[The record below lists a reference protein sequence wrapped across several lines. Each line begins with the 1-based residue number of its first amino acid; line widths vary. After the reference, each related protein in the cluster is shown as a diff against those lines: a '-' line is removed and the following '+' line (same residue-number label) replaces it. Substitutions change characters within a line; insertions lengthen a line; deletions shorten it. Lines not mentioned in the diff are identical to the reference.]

1 MTEVVPARFI
11 HHCVLND
18 DNLLVEAV
26 LPCKCQELIAIAYFS
41 VGSITGIFRS
51 IIGRSVVIEG
61 RIDKLKLSITDKF
74 PSESD
79 VLEFRI
85 PAEYCFT
92 KMAVSLDAAE
102 GRVVLKVPKA

>member
-1 MTEVVPARFI
+1 MITCWLRLY
-11 HHCVLND
+11 C
-18 DNLLVEAV
+18 LVSTGYSLDTSV
-26 LPCKCQELIAIAYFS
+26 DSL

-61 RIDKLKLSITDKF
+61 RIDKLKLSITDQF

-92 KMAVSLDAAE
+92 KMAVSLDASE
-102 GRVVLKVPKA
+102 GRVVLKVPKV